1 MSNDKAI
8 FISLIGKGRG
18 RGIEGNKGYE
28 KAYYFFDEIN
38 DTIYTSFF
46 GSALYKVLLKQG
58 YYVDKWLIFGTNQ
71 SNWSELLFVID
82 EKYHDEMSELYY
94 KVYDE
99 EEKGLSEELLNKW
112 ESVLQRAIPG
122 IRLII
127 VDPRDYEVY
136 INHMVK
142 EIPDE
147 QRNIVL
153 DITHAFR
160 HMPVVIAFSLMAL
173 KHLKQISDIMVYYGA
188 FELKE
193 DRYNDNEP
201 TPVLKIDFIN
211 TLVSYAENLAT
222 FNNSG
227 YFPPLLDTLGIQ
239 DSENTYFWLEMNR
252 QPKSDLESISK
263 KLKDKTLKDNY
274 EASIAEYIKKEI
286 DPLIGASLDKR
297 MVERARFFFDK
308 KQYLKALILLY
319 EGLILAIGRK
329 HGFGNSLDYKK
340 REEVRKYISDNRY
353 TIFEIKDHRET
364 YFDLEYTRNAAA
376 HGSISKGTQNYVEQ
390 EDQFQKLFRDGLKIY
405 EYITGDKLT

>member
-1 MSNDKAI
+1 
-8 FISLIGKGRG
+8 
-18 RGIEGNKGYE
+18 
-28 KAYYFFDEIN
+28 
-38 DTIYTSFF
+38 
-46 GSALYKVLLKQG
+46 
-58 YYVDKWLIFGTNQ
+58 
-71 SNWSELLFVID
+71 
-82 EKYHDEMSELYY
+82 
-94 KVYDE
+94 
-99 EEKGLSEELLNKW
+99 
-112 ESVLQRAIPG
+112 
-122 IRLII
+122 
-127 VDPRDYEVY
+127 
-136 INHMVK
+136 
-142 EIPDE
+142 
-147 QRNIVL
+147 
-153 DITHAFR
+153 
-160 HMPVVIAFSLMAL
+160 
-173 KHLKQISDIMVYYGA
+173 
-188 FELKE
+188 
-193 DRYNDNEP
+193 
-201 TPVLKIDFIN
+201 
-211 TLVSYAENLAT
+211 
-222 FNNSG
+222 
-227 YFPPLLDTLGIQ
+227 
-239 DSENTYFWLEMNR
+239 SENTYFWLEMNR